1 MPYIDPK
8 FRKEL
13 DPHIEK
19 LAEAIKKVAARQ
31 KQEAAFAGFLNYTC
45 TKLALKVIPAR
56 KYWVIAL
63 VVGVFK
69 NVADEF
75 YRRFGV
81 PYEDEQIEKSGDVYP
96 HT

>member
-13 DPHIEK
+13 DPYIDR
-19 LAEAIKKVAARQ
+19 LAKAIKKVSAKQ
-31 KQEAAFAGFLNYTC
+31 KHEAAFAGFLNYSA
-45 TKLALKVIPAR
+45 TKLALKIIPGR
-56 KYWVIAL
+56 RYWVIAL
-63 VVGVFK
+63 VAGVFK

-96 HT
+96 K